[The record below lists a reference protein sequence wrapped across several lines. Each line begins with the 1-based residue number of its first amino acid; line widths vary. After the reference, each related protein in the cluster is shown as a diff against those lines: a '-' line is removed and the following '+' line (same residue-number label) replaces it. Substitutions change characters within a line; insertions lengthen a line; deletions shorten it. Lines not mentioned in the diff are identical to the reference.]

1 MTKIKT
7 DIMKNFKDLNVD
19 ELKLV
24 FENNSKLQEKVFED
38 MFDNAAFWCS
48 EYLNCWKGGID
59 YCIGW
64 DRGTYFECTD
74 KNSFLDGLEKAQET
88 FCFLADEYNKTI
100 KYCRELINRL
110 NNLVYWDEVNE
121 ERLNNRIDELIEE
134 LETAC
139 YERFMSEY
147 EYCFD
152 SKNQLDYFLE
162 FYANERMDNEFYV
175 DGDYMLFE
183 HIEYVKSYN

>member
-1 MTKIKT
+1 
-7 DIMKNFKDLNVD
+7 MKNFKDLSVE
-19 ELKLV
+19 ELNLV

-38 MFDNAAFWCS
+38 MFDNADFCCR
-48 EYLNCWKGGID
+48 EYLDCWKSGAID

-64 DRGTYFECTD
+64 DRGTYFRS
-74 KNSFLDGLEKAQET
+74 KNNELFIDGLKKAQDIY
-88 FCFLADEYNKTI
+88 CFLADEWNSKIDYV
-100 KYCRELINRL
+100 EHLITRL

-139 YERFMSEY
+139 YDRFMSEY

-162 FYANERMDNEFYV
+162 FYAAERMDADFYV
-175 DGDYMLFE
+175 DENYMLFE
-183 HIEYVKSYN
+183 HVEYVKSYN